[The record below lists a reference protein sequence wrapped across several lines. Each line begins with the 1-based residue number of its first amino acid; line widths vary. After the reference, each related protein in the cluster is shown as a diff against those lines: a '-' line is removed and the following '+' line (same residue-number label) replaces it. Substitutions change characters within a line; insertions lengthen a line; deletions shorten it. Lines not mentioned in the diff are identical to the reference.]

1 MIEELTEF
9 TGNKASNIATA
20 IEDRYEEAIDAWEK
34 EMEEKEMEENIRRA
48 SYMVSY
54 GMELGYIKA
63 EDKGEAIEIGLKI
76 MKSFT
81 PQQILD
87 LDAKI
92 NEAKEKEDLEMMQ
105 DMGLLYHDPEK
116 ICEDD
121 DDEDP
126 YEDVE

>member
-9 TGNKASNIATA
+9 TGNKASNIARA

-34 EMEEKEMEENIRRA
+34 EMEESMRR
-48 SYMVSY
+48 SNYMVSY
-54 GMELGYIKA
+54 GMELGHIKV
-63 EDKGEAIEIGLKI
+63 EDKDKAIELGLKI
-76 MKSFT
+76 LRSFT
-81 PQQILD
+81 SEQIQD

-92 NEAKEKEDLEMMQ
+92 KEAKEKDDLMMMEDMEM
-105 DMGLLYHDPEK
+105 LYNDPEK

-121 DDEDP
+121 DDEDS

>member
-9 TGNKASNIATA
+9 TGNKASSIARA

-34 EMEEKEMEENIRRA
+34 EMEEKEMEENMRRA

-54 GMELGYIKA
+54 GMELGYIKS

-76 MKSFT
+76 LKSFT

-105 DMGLLYHDPEK
+105 HMGLLYDDPEK

>member
-9 TGNKASNIATA
+9 TGNKSSNIARA
-20 IEDRYEEAIDAWEK
+20 NEDRYEESIDAWEK
-34 EMEEKEMEENIRRA
+34 EMEESMRRA

-54 GMELGYIKA
+54 GMELGYIKG
-63 EDKGEAIEIGLKI
+63 EDKGEAIEIGVKI
-76 MKSFT
+76 LKSFT
-81 PQQILD
+81 PKQIQD

-92 NEAKEKEDLEMMQ
+92 NEAKEKDDHMMMEDME
-105 DMGLLYHDPEK
+105 LLYNDPEK